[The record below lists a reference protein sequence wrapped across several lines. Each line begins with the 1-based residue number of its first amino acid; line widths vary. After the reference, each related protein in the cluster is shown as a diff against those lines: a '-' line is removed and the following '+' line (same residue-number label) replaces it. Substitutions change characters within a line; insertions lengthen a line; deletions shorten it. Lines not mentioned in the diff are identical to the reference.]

1 MANLLGEANSLFIQK
16 KYSRVISLLEPRI
29 TLYRGSFKFFY
40 LLGMSSIYQHSWD
53 LAYSYIKSAY
63 YINNTHIPT
72 STSYALLLIRNG
84 QRLEGIQILL
94 DILQNEKNR
103 HKKGYALAKRSLEMI
118 KNCGNKTDICVVLD
132 QARAGKYFP
141 APPVNYYPIIGVSVT
156 AVVAITTLL
165 LTLNL
170 SAFKFVSTNTKS
182 GSGYKKQKESV
193 AKNEHQEIVPIQK
206 QGSREEL
213 NKILINANE
222 TYFDYSTQFE
232 IILSESEIDLTFKAA
247 KEYLKSYQDNYAQ
260 KEINQLLL
268 SNASFSIK
276 QKALVMGR
284 MVLPPK
290 DMRNFNLSF
299 SFQEIHQFPQLYQNC
314 YIKWQGRISDLVVT
328 TKEISFNFL
337 VGYQDKKMVEGI
349 VPCRMEFEAI
359 LNEDY
364 AYEILACVEIDNS
377 YKKEF
382 EKYNQDRIKAPFKL
396 RIVTIRRII

>member
-1 MANLLGEANSLFIQK
+1 
-16 KYSRVISLLEPRI
+16 
-29 TLYRGSFKFFY
+29 
-40 LLGMSSIYQHSWD
+40 
-53 LAYSYIKSAY
+53 
-63 YINNTHIPT
+63 
-72 STSYALLLIRNG
+72 
-84 QRLEGIQILL
+84 
-94 DILQNEKNR
+94 
-103 HKKGYALAKRSLEMI
+103 
-118 KNCGNKTDICVVLD
+118 
-132 QARAGKYFP
+132 
-141 APPVNYYPIIGVSVT
+141 
-156 AVVAITTLL
+156 
-165 LTLNL
+165 
-170 SAFKFVSTNTKS
+170 
-182 GSGYKKQKESV
+182 
-193 AKNEHQEIVPIQK
+193 
-206 QGSREEL
+206 
-213 NKILINANE
+213 
-222 TYFDYSTQFE
+222 
-232 IILSESEIDLTFKAA
+232 
-247 KEYLKSYQDNYAQ
+247 
-260 KEINQLLL
+260 
-268 SNASFSIK
+268 
-276 QKALVMGR
+276 MGR